1 MSQHENH
8 YQCKVDNVIQYET
21 KINLKLQSNNFHMY
35 SAQVEPSKFNNH
47 LKKKPKKESQSTVSL
62 RGQQRKFKLLV
73 ITLRPTPNIRLKLR
87 QNNTTQN
94 ICCLILEHVSNSF
107 DRQCFQIQTW
117 LVSK

>member
-47 LKKKPKKESQSTVSL
+47 LKKKTKT
-62 RGQQRKFKLLV
+62 RKPEYSFTTWSAEEIQITCRYFKAH
-73 ITLRPTPNIRLKLR
+73 PQYPA
-87 QNNTTQN
+87 
-94 ICCLILEHVSNSF
+94 
-107 DRQCFQIQTW
+107 QIEA
-117 LVSK
+117 K